1 MDMQRSLAF
10 IDDANQSLAKL
21 PFETVSG
28 IVAQAGGAEG
38 VYLVFVDIIRGFC
51 DEGALA
57 SERVREMVKPVR
69 RLADAFLQQGLPASN
84 LIFLQDDHPAD
95 AVEFAA
101 FPPHCIRGS
110 GEEETVE
117 ELRSLAQKEG
127 VQLFRK
133 NATNGLF
140 GVNADGEPFHA
151 YLRQLMQKP
160 VTFVVVGDC
169 TDLCIYQN
177 AMGIRLLANQ
187 DNAQVRVIVSRA
199 HVRTYDLPI
208 EVAKEIGSSPHDGDL
223 LDVVFLSH
231 MRQNGIDVVA
241 GIES

>member
-1 MDMQRSLAF
+1 MDAK
-10 IDDANQSLAKL
+10 QSLTFLEDAQQRLAEL
-21 PFETVSG
+21 PFETVSA
-28 IVAQAGGAEG
+28 ILAQAQGAER

-51 DEGALA
+51 DEGVLA

-69 RLADAFLQQGLPASN
+69 SLADAFLAQGLPASN
-84 LIFLQDDHPAD
+84 LLFLQDDHPAD

-101 FPPHCIRGS
+101 FPPHCVRGS

-117 ELRSLAQKEG
+117 ELRSLVEMEG
-127 VQLFRK
+127 AQLFRK

-140 GVNADGEPFHA
+140 GVNTAGEPFHA
-151 YLRQLMQKP
+151 FLRRVLTEP

-187 DNAQVRVIVSRA
+187 DNVQARVIVSRS
-199 HVRTYDLPI
+199 HVRTYDLP
-208 EVAKEIGSSPHDGDL
+208 VAAAKQIGALPHDGDL

-241 GIES
+241 GIQS